1 MELLVHLLLNKLQ
14 HYFNNTSTNNDDY
27 IIIIIKIV
35 IIMINIIIIII
46 TIIII
51 KATYNNNNNNGSLTV
66 NPPSGSSPVKNLQKK
81 LNWNLQYKKQKYRT
95 IKGYCIKNKNVIK
108 ISNSNTTLYA
118 IYKLFT
124 NVI

>member
-1 MELLVHLLLNKLQ
+1 
-14 HYFNNTSTNNDDY
+14 
-27 IIIIIKIV
+27 
-35 IIMINIIIIII
+35 MINIIIIII

-51 KATYNNNNNNGSLTV
+51 KATYNNNNNNNNNNNGSLTV

-95 IKGYCIKNKNVIK
+95 IKGYCIKNKNVVK

>member
-1 MELLVHLLLNKLQ
+1 
-14 HYFNNTSTNNDDY
+14 
-27 IIIIIKIV
+27 
-35 IIMINIIIIII
+35 MINIIIIII

-51 KATYNNNNNNGSLTV
+51 KATYNNNNNNNNNNGSLTV

-108 ISNSNTTLYA
+108 ISNSNTTLYT

>member
-1 MELLVHLLLNKLQ
+1 
-14 HYFNNTSTNNDDY
+14 
-27 IIIIIKIV
+27 
-35 IIMINIIIIII
+35 MINIIIIII
-46 TIIII
+46 IIIII
-51 KATYNNNNNNGSLTV
+51 KTTYNNNNNNNNSTNTNNNNGLLTV

-108 ISNSNTTLYA
+108 ISNSNTTLYT

>member
-1 MELLVHLLLNKLQ
+1 MKN
-14 HYFNNTSTNNDDY
+14 Y
-27 IIIIIKIV
+27 
-35 IIMINIIIIII
+35 NI
-46 TIIII
+46 
-51 KATYNNNNNNGSLTV
+51 
-66 NPPSGSSPVKNLQKK
+66 LQKK
-81 LNWNLQYKKQKYRT
+81 KELKSKKQKYWT